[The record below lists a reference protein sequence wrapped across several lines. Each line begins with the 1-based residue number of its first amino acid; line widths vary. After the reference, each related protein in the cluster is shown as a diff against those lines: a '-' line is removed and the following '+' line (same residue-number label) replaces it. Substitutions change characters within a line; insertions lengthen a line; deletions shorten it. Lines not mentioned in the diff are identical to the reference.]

1 MAGNAAG
8 KTPENFIEGLRTLL
22 LGRTRLARQ
31 EALWA
36 YIFMLPWLAGF
47 LLLRIGPF
55 VVSAVMSV
63 FEWRGYGP
71 ATFVGLYNY
80 EWIFT
85 NDRLF
90 RQALQ
95 VTSSYAVLAV
105 PIGLVLAFLIAW
117 MLSTNVPGVEF
128 FRAIYYMP
136 SVVTGV
142 AVAFVWIYIF
152 DPRNGPLNILIQTV
166 LGLDEP
172 IPWLSSPRWVLPSF
186 VLMSTWGIGGSMII
200 LLAGLKGIPT
210 TLYEA
215 ATIDGAGRWHKLR
228 HVTLPLLS
236 PSLFYVLILLT
247 VDAFQVVTVPLVIFG
262 PNTDGTTGPM
272 NSALFYALYL
282 YRMGFSEARMG
293 YASALAWILFVII
306 LLFTLLNFVLVGRR
320 VYYER

>member
-1 MAGNAAG
+1 M
-8 KTPENFIEGLRTLL
+8 ESVRTLL
-22 LGRTRLARQ
+22 LGRSRIARQ

-36 YIFMLPWLAGF
+36 YIFMLPWLIGF

-63 FEWRGYGP
+63 FEWRGYG
-71 ATFVGLYNY
+71 AAQFVGLYNY
-80 EWIFT
+80 HWIF
-85 NDRLF
+85 NHDRLF
-90 RQALQ
+90 RQALS
-95 VTSSYAVLAV
+95 VTASYAVLAV
-105 PIGLVLAFLIAW
+105 PLGLLLAFIIAW
-117 MLSTNVPGVEF
+117 MLSKDLPGVEVL
-128 FRAIYYMP
+128 RAIYYMP

-152 DPRNGPLNILIQTV
+152 DPRNGPLNIFFQSV
-166 LGLDEP
+166 LGFREP

-186 VLMSTWGIGGSMII
+186 VIMSTWSIGGSMII
-200 LLAGLKGIPT
+200 LLAGLKGIPK

-215 ATIDGAGRWHKLR
+215 ATIDGAGRWHQLR
-228 HVTLPLLS
+228 HVTIPLLS

-247 VDAFQVVTVPLVIFG
+247 VEAFQVITVPLVIFG
-262 PNTDGTTGPM
+262 PNTDGSTGPM